1 MQDEA
6 IVNPIP
12 PVIIV
17 LCLIVVGVE
26 LVLSAATAGFIG
38 GPLGVGWRLMA
49 MQDYAYSPAGLD
61 RVVSVGDVSFD
72 VIKRF
77 VTYGFVHA
85 SFTQALFAAALLL
98 ALGKFVGD
106 VFQTGAVLLVFFGSL
121 VFGAIVFGL
130 FVGGTI
136 PLLGIFPAIYGLI
149 GAYTYIIW
157 LRMGQTGENQLQAF
171 RLIGFLLALQL
182 VFGLIFGSSPVW
194 IAELA
199 GFVFGFGISTVAAP
213 GGWAALLVKLRER
226 S

>member
-49 MQDYAYSPAGLD
+49 MQDYAYSPAVLD

-136 PLLGIFPAIYGLI
+136 PLLGIYPSIYGLI